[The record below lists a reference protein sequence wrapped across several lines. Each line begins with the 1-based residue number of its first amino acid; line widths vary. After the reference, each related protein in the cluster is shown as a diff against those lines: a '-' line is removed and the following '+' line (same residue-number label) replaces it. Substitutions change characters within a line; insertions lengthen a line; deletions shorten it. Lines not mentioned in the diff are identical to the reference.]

1 MKGAP
6 PGGDAFSPPFFWE
19 VLPYSAQFELQS
31 FELPSL

>member
-1 MKGAP
+1 MKGVTAR
-6 PGGDAFSPPFFWE
+6 GDAFSLPFFWE